1 MGSLYEGGVAGHMSH
16 LYDNPEL
23 TFEKIKEILRDASQ
37 GNLVGTEKTD
47 GQNLFLSYN
56 IHDGFARAARNKGD
70 IKNGGMT
77 ASELAAKFGGRGA
90 LEEAFNDA
98 FAAFEQVVGQMSEE
112 EQAEIFG
119 QNTNIYYNAEIQD
132 PRNPNVI
139 NYDMKTLTIHR
150 VGHGEF
156 DRDTG
161 AKTNLDVS
169 ENAEKLTSALESY
182 QGERQVGQYRVQMNA
197 IRNLEKLADDTALQS
212 AVAYIDDLMNK
223 AEVSGD
229 STIGEYVL
237 KEAKKEISERVDLT
251 PEQMQLMMT
260 EMQKRMYNMKG
271 KALRG
276 VLASIDDPE
285 VKQEVRQILTRDYKQ
300 IYKHAILPL
309 ESIVHDFSVEMLKG
323 LQSAFILDNVK
334 EVSRLRGQVGRAIQA
349 IENSGSEDAMEILK
363 KQMEK
368 LKSIE
373 NVTTAAEGFVFNYDG
388 QAYKFTGNFAP
399 MNQLLGLFKYGRG
412 NIPAMQN
419 LQEEEGSGRRSLA
432 LVPGAF
438 RPPHLGHLEMVRHYA
453 GLADDVFVLISNPKS
468 EKSKR
473 RIGDRE
479 VKLAHSGDLW
489 RNLTQGMEGVQIFDP
504 EDAPP
509 SPLTAVTRV
518 ISDPEIAEKYDTI
531 YLGASEKGG
540 DDKRFNYIIKH
551 AHPDVQIVNQPAPV
565 TNLPGEYK
573 TALEETGYLEKM
585 PSTAKGKDP
594 QNYHASDLRF
604 LLQNACGDDNA
615 RRLAEFYVGK
625 GNVDL
630 YLTTCEVA
638 GGNKMEI
645 TESRLL
651 EIIKEETELV
661 LEEASSQE
669 AEEAA
674 MFRRRQ
680 ETKNFLQDKFE
691 GIDFSNVYREESVNV
706 ALMQLFVLMQTELK
720 RSIAQKYFGKK
731 FMRWAEGYIKR
742 AAEAGYEN
750 ILKDENGVMTFL
762 TSWLHQNPRLNEA
775 LSKSDLNKELGMEES
790 LSLPSAIARISSL
803 LDPYLDAPVDQNE
816 DGSEEYRNPEVSE
829 QAIEALSK
837 VIDLIQNAFLNMM
850 SGDPMQ
856 EEAKKMK
863 CPRCGHVNEASDDKC
878 SNCELPMGEEWEGK
892 PWQEVE

>member
-349 IENSGSEDAMEILK
+349 DSQKANGE
-363 KQMEK
+363 
-368 LKSIE
+368 
-373 NVTTAAEGFVFNYDG
+373 
-388 QAYKFTGNFAP
+388 
-399 MNQLLGLFKYGRG
+399 
-412 NIPAMQN
+412 
-419 LQEEEGSGRRSLA
+419 
-432 LVPGAF
+432 
-438 RPPHLGHLEMVRHYA
+438 
-453 GLADDVFVLISNPKS
+453 
-468 EKSKR
+468 
-473 RIGDRE
+473 
-479 VKLAHSGDLW
+479 
-489 RNLTQGMEGVQIFDP
+489 TQ
-504 EDAPP
+504 
-509 SPLTAVTRV
+509 
-518 ISDPEIAEKYDTI
+518 
-531 YLGASEKGG
+531 
-540 DDKRFNYIIKH
+540 
-551 AHPDVQIVNQPAPV
+551 
-565 TNLPGEYK
+565 
-573 TALEETGYLEKM
+573 
-585 PSTAKGKDP
+585 
-594 QNYHASDLRF
+594 
-604 LLQNACGDDNA
+604 
-615 RRLAEFYVGK
+615 
-625 GNVDL
+625 
-630 YLTTCEVA
+630 
-638 GGNKMEI
+638 
-645 TESRLL
+645 
-651 EIIKEETELV
+651 
-661 LEEASSQE
+661 
-669 AEEAA
+669 
-674 MFRRRQ
+674 
-680 ETKNFLQDKFE
+680 
-691 GIDFSNVYREESVNV
+691 VY
-706 ALMQLFVLMQTELK
+706 
-720 RSIAQKYFGKK
+720 
-731 FMRWAEGYIKR
+731 
-742 AAEAGYEN
+742 
-750 ILKDENGVMTFL
+750 
-762 TSWLHQNPRLNEA
+762 
-775 LSKSDLNKELGMEES
+775 
-790 LSLPSAIARISSL
+790 
-803 LDPYLDAPVDQNE
+803 
-816 DGSEEYRNPEVSE
+816 
-829 QAIEALSK
+829 
-837 VIDLIQNAFLNMM
+837 
-850 SGDPMQ
+850 
-856 EEAKKMK
+856 
-863 CPRCGHVNEASDDKC
+863 
-878 SNCELPMGEEWEGK
+878 
-892 PWQEVE
+892 